1 MEERKPNETSPLLE
15 RFLRYKLVIQGRS
28 KATVSEYHLDLYLF
42 FRFIIARRSGI
53 PTDSEEF
60 EKIDISCVD
69 EEFSR
74 NIKTMD
80 ILEFM
85 AYLASERGCGAS
97 ARSRKLSAIKA
108 YFKYLTAVERVMEKN
123 PAVDIESPK
132 IKKALPKFLSLD
144 ESLALLNSVYE
155 DENSKTKERD
165 YCILTLFLNCGMR
178 LSELVGINLTDID
191 PQMRSLRVVGKGN
204 KERVIV
210 ASNEVMGIINKYINM
225 RGITMK
231 DKDEY
236 LLVSHANRKSGSGKV
251 STNMIYRIVK
261 HYAELA
267 DIDPD
272 TISPHTLRHTFATQ
286 CIGMGTPIQDVQQLM
301 GHASINTTELYNH
314 SFNIINNN
322 PAEKLTSMYND

>member
-1 MEERKPNETSPLLE
+1 MNNILVQGNTQLETVNVEEMFTNTLGKETKRAYVQAIKEFFGKDLCNITIEDMQAVTPEMANKYAMNLLNNGLK
-15 RFLRYKLVIQGRS
+15 RTSI
-28 KATVSEYHLDLYLF
+28 
-42 FRFIIARRSGI
+42 
-53 PTDSEEF
+53 
-60 EKIDISCVD
+60 
-69 EEFSR
+69 
-74 NIKTMD
+74 N
-80 ILEFM
+80 
-85 AYLASERGCGAS
+85 
-97 ARSRKLSAIKA
+97 RKLSALHSF
-108 YFKYLTAVERVMEKN
+108 Y
-123 PAVDIESPK
+123 
-132 IKKALPKFLSLD
+132 KFLCRRSVGIMTYNPFDSD
-144 ESLALLNSVYE
+144 EGCIRFKNAQKNYISKRALVTDEVKTMFDLAKMNNSIIGVRDLLVLE
-155 DENSKTKERD
+155 LLAT
-165 YCILTLFLNCGMR
+165 TGMR
-178 LSELVGINLTDID
+178 RAEICEIKIGDIQLTQGVYAINI
-191 PQMRSLRVVGKGN
+191 VGKGN
-204 KERVIV
+204 KERIIV
-210 ASNEVMGIINKYINM
+210 ASNEVMGIINKYMNM
-225 RGITMK
+225 RGITFK

>member
-1 MEERKPNETSPLLE
+1 MNNILVQGNTQLETVNVEEMFTNTLGKETKRAYVQAIKEFFGKDLCNITIEDMQAVTPEMANKYAMNLLNNGLK
-15 RFLRYKLVIQGRS
+15 RTSI
-28 KATVSEYHLDLYLF
+28 
-42 FRFIIARRSGI
+42 
-53 PTDSEEF
+53 
-60 EKIDISCVD
+60 
-69 EEFSR
+69 
-74 NIKTMD
+74 N
-80 ILEFM
+80 
-85 AYLASERGCGAS
+85 
-97 ARSRKLSAIKA
+97 RKLSALHSF
-108 YFKYLTAVERVMEKN
+108 Y
-123 PAVDIESPK
+123 
-132 IKKALPKFLSLD
+132 KFLCRRSVGIMTYNPFDSD
-144 ESLALLNSVYE
+144 EGCIRFKNAQKNYIAKRALVTDEVKTMFDLAKMDNSIIGVRDLLVLE
-155 DENSKTKERD
+155 LLAT
-165 YCILTLFLNCGMR
+165 TGMR
-178 LSELVGINLTDID
+178 RAEICEIKIGDIQLTQGVYAINI
-191 PQMRSLRVVGKGN
+191 VGKGN
-204 KERVIV
+204 KERIIV
-210 ASNEVMGIINKYINM
+210 ASNEVMGIINKYMNM

-322 PAEKLTSMYND
+322 PAEKLTSMYNN

>member
-1 MEERKPNETSPLLE
+1 MNNILVQENTQLETVNVEEMFTNTLGKETKRAYVQAIKEFFGKDLCNITIEDMQAVTPEMANKYAMNLLNNGLK
-15 RFLRYKLVIQGRS
+15 RTSI
-28 KATVSEYHLDLYLF
+28 
-42 FRFIIARRSGI
+42 
-53 PTDSEEF
+53 
-60 EKIDISCVD
+60 
-69 EEFSR
+69 
-74 NIKTMD
+74 N
-80 ILEFM
+80 
-85 AYLASERGCGAS
+85 
-97 ARSRKLSAIKA
+97 RKLSALHSF
-108 YFKYLTAVERVMEKN
+108 Y
-123 PAVDIESPK
+123 
-132 IKKALPKFLSLD
+132 KFLCRRSVGIMTYNPFDSD
-144 ESLALLNSVYE
+144 EGCIRFKNAQKNYIAKRALVTDEVKTMFDLAKMDNSIIGVRDLLVLE
-155 DENSKTKERD
+155 LLAT
-165 YCILTLFLNCGMR
+165 TGMR
-178 LSELVGINLTDID
+178 RAEICEIKIGDIQLTQGVYAINI
-191 PQMRSLRVVGKGN
+191 VGKGN
-204 KERVIV
+204 KERIIV
-210 ASNEVMGIINKYINM
+210 ASNEVMGIINKYMNM

>member
-1 MEERKPNETSPLLE
+1 MNNILVQGNTHLETVNVEEMFTNTLGKETKRAYVQAIKEFFGKDLCNITIEDMQAVTPEMANKYAMNLLNNGLK
-15 RFLRYKLVIQGRS
+15 RTSI
-28 KATVSEYHLDLYLF
+28 
-42 FRFIIARRSGI
+42 
-53 PTDSEEF
+53 
-60 EKIDISCVD
+60 
-69 EEFSR
+69 
-74 NIKTMD
+74 N
-80 ILEFM
+80 
-85 AYLASERGCGAS
+85 
-97 ARSRKLSAIKA
+97 RKLSALHSF
-108 YFKYLTAVERVMEKN
+108 Y
-123 PAVDIESPK
+123 
-132 IKKALPKFLSLD
+132 KFLCRRSVGIMTYNPFDSD
-144 ESLALLNSVYE
+144 EGCIRFKNAQKNYIAKRALATDEVKTMFDLAKMDNSIIGIRDLLVLE
-155 DENSKTKERD
+155 LLAT
-165 YCILTLFLNCGMR
+165 TGMR
-178 LSELVGINLTDID
+178 RAEVCEIKIGDIQLTQGVYTINI
-191 PQMRSLRVVGKGN
+191 VGKGN
-204 KERVIV
+204 KERIIV
-210 ASNEVMGIINKYINM
+210 ASNEVMGIINKYMNM

>member
-1 MEERKPNETSPLLE
+1 MNNI
-15 RFLRYKLVIQGRS
+15 LVQENTQL
-28 KATVSEYHLDLYLF
+28 ATVNIEEMFTNTLGKETKRAYVQAIKEFFDKDL
-42 FRFIIARRSGI
+42 
-53 PTDSEEF
+53 
-60 EKIDISCVD
+60 C
-69 EEFSR
+69 
-74 NIKTMD
+74 NITIEDMQAVTP
-80 ILEFM
+80 EM
-85 AYLASERGCGAS
+85 ANKYAMNLLNNGLKRTSIN
-97 ARSRKLSAIKA
+97 RKLSALHSF
-108 YFKYLTAVERVMEKN
+108 Y
-123 PAVDIESPK
+123 
-132 IKKALPKFLSLD
+132 KFLCRRSVGIMTYNPFDSD
-144 ESLALLNSVYE
+144 EGCIRFKNAQKNYIAKRALVADEVKTMFDLAKMDNSIIGVRDLLVLE
-155 DENSKTKERD
+155 LLAT
-165 YCILTLFLNCGMR
+165 TGMR
-178 LSELVGINLTDID
+178 RAEICEIKIGDIQLTQGVYAINI
-191 PQMRSLRVVGKGN
+191 VGKGN

>member
-1 MEERKPNETSPLLE
+1 MNNILVQRNTQLETVNVEEMFTNTLGKETKRAYVQAIKEFFGKDLCNITIEDMQSVTPEMANQYAMNLLNNGLK
-15 RFLRYKLVIQGRS
+15 RTSI
-28 KATVSEYHLDLYLF
+28 
-42 FRFIIARRSGI
+42 
-53 PTDSEEF
+53 
-60 EKIDISCVD
+60 
-69 EEFSR
+69 
-74 NIKTMD
+74 N
-80 ILEFM
+80 
-85 AYLASERGCGAS
+85 
-97 ARSRKLSAIKA
+97 RKLSALHSF
-108 YFKYLTAVERVMEKN
+108 Y
-123 PAVDIESPK
+123 
-132 IKKALPKFLSLD
+132 KFLCRRSVGIMTYNPFDSD
-144 ESLALLNSVYE
+144 EGCIRFKNAQKNYIAKRALVADEVKTMFDLAKMDNSIIGVRDLLVLE
-155 DENSKTKERD
+155 LLAT
-165 YCILTLFLNCGMR
+165 TGMR
-178 LSELVGINLTDID
+178 RAEICEIKIGDIQLTQGVYAINI
-191 PQMRSLRVVGKGN
+191 VGKGN
-204 KERVIV
+204 KERIIV
-210 ASNEVMGIINKYINM
+210 ASNEVMGIINKYMNM

>member
-1 MEERKPNETSPLLE
+1 MNNILVQRNTQLETVNVEEMFTNTLGKETKRAYIQAIKEFFGKDLCNITIEDMQAVTPEMANKYAMNLLNNGLK
-15 RFLRYKLVIQGRS
+15 RTSI
-28 KATVSEYHLDLYLF
+28 
-42 FRFIIARRSGI
+42 
-53 PTDSEEF
+53 
-60 EKIDISCVD
+60 
-69 EEFSR
+69 
-74 NIKTMD
+74 N
-80 ILEFM
+80 
-85 AYLASERGCGAS
+85 
-97 ARSRKLSAIKA
+97 RKLSALHSF
-108 YFKYLTAVERVMEKN
+108 Y
-123 PAVDIESPK
+123 
-132 IKKALPKFLSLD
+132 KFLCRRSVGIMTYNPFDSD
-144 ESLALLNSVYE
+144 EGCIRFKNAQKNYIAKRALVADEVKTMFDLAKMDNSIIGVRDLLVLE
-155 DENSKTKERD
+155 LLAT
-165 YCILTLFLNCGMR
+165 TGMR
-178 LSELVGINLTDID
+178 RAEICEIKIGDIQFTQGVYAINI
-191 PQMRSLRVVGKGN
+191 VGKGN
-204 KERVIV
+204 KERIIV
-210 ASNEVMGIINKYINM
+210 ASNEVMGIINKYMNM

-286 CIGMGTPIQDVQQLM
+286 CIGMGTPIHDVQQLM

>member
-1 MEERKPNETSPLLE
+1 MNNI
-15 RFLRYKLVIQGRS
+15 LVQENTQL
-28 KATVSEYHLDLYLF
+28 ATVNVEEMFTNTLGKETKRAYVQAIKEFFGKDLCNITIEDMQAVTPEMANQYAMNLLNNGLKRTSINRKLAALHSF
-42 FRFIIARRSGI
+42 YKFLCRRSIGI
-53 PTDSEEF
+53 MAYNPFDTDEGCIRF
-60 EKIDISCVD
+60 KNAQKNYISKRALVTD
-69 EEFSR
+69 E
-74 NIKTMD
+74 IKTMFD
-80 ILEFM
+80 LAKMDNSIIGVRDLLVLEL
-85 AYLASERGCGAS
+85 LA
-97 ARSRKLSAIKA
+97 
-108 YFKYLTAVERVMEKN
+108 T
-123 PAVDIESPK
+123 
-132 IKKALPKFLSLD
+132 
-144 ESLALLNSVYE
+144 
-155 DENSKTKERD
+155 T
-165 YCILTLFLNCGMR
+165 GMR
-178 LSELVGINLTDID
+178 RAEICEIKIGDIQLTQGVYAINI
-191 PQMRSLRVVGKGN
+191 VGKGN
-204 KERVIV
+204 KERIIV
-210 ASNEVMGIINKYINM
+210 ASNEVMGIINKYMNM

-267 DIDPD
+267 DIDPE

>member
-1 MEERKPNETSPLLE
+1 MNNI
-15 RFLRYKLVIQGRS
+15 LVQENTQL
-28 KATVSEYHLDLYLF
+28 ATVNVEEMFTNTLGKETKRAYVQAIKEFFGKDL
-42 FRFIIARRSGI
+42 
-53 PTDSEEF
+53 
-60 EKIDISCVD
+60 C
-69 EEFSR
+69 
-74 NIKTMD
+74 NITIEDMQAVTP
-80 ILEFM
+80 EM
-85 AYLASERGCGAS
+85 ANKYAMNLLNNGLKRTSIN
-97 ARSRKLSAIKA
+97 RKLSALHSF
-108 YFKYLTAVERVMEKN
+108 Y
-123 PAVDIESPK
+123 
-132 IKKALPKFLSLD
+132 KFLCRRSIGIMTYNPFDSD
-144 ESLALLNSVYE
+144 EGCIRFKNAQKNYIAKRALVTDEVKTMFDLAKMDNSIIGVRDLLVLE
-155 DENSKTKERD
+155 LLAT
-165 YCILTLFLNCGMR
+165 TGMR
-178 LSELVGINLTDID
+178 RAEICEIKIGDIQLTQGVYAINI
-191 PQMRSLRVVGKGN
+191 VGKGN

-210 ASNEVMGIINKYINM
+210 ASNEVMGIINKYMNM

-267 DIDPD
+267 DINPD

>member
-1 MEERKPNETSPLLE
+1 MNNILVQENTQLETVNVEEMFTNTLGKETKRAYVQAIKEFFGKDLCNITIEDMQAVTPEMANKYAMNLLNNGLK
-15 RFLRYKLVIQGRS
+15 RTSI
-28 KATVSEYHLDLYLF
+28 
-42 FRFIIARRSGI
+42 
-53 PTDSEEF
+53 
-60 EKIDISCVD
+60 
-69 EEFSR
+69 
-74 NIKTMD
+74 N
-80 ILEFM
+80 
-85 AYLASERGCGAS
+85 
-97 ARSRKLSAIKA
+97 RKLSALHSF
-108 YFKYLTAVERVMEKN
+108 Y
-123 PAVDIESPK
+123 
-132 IKKALPKFLSLD
+132 KFLCRRSVGIMTYNPFDSD
-144 ESLALLNSVYE
+144 EGCIRFKNAQKNYIAKRALVADEVKTMFDLAKMDNSIIGVRDLLVLE
-155 DENSKTKERD
+155 LLAT
-165 YCILTLFLNCGMR
+165 TGMR
-178 LSELVGINLTDID
+178 RAEICEIKIGNIQLTQGVYAINI
-191 PQMRSLRVVGKGN
+191 VGKGN
-204 KERVIV
+204 KERIIV
-210 ASNEVMGIINKYINM
+210 ASNEVMGIINKYMNM

>member
-1 MEERKPNETSPLLE
+1 MNNI
-15 RFLRYKLVIQGRS
+15 LVQGNTQL
-28 KATVSEYHLDLYLF
+28 ATVNVEEMFTNTLGKETKRAYVQAIKEFFGKDL
-42 FRFIIARRSGI
+42 
-53 PTDSEEF
+53 
-60 EKIDISCVD
+60 C
-69 EEFSR
+69 
-74 NIKTMD
+74 NITIEDMQAVTP
-80 ILEFM
+80 EM
-85 AYLASERGCGAS
+85 ANKYAMKLLNNGLKRTSIN
-97 ARSRKLSAIKA
+97 RKLSALHSF
-108 YFKYLTAVERVMEKN
+108 Y
-123 PAVDIESPK
+123 
-132 IKKALPKFLSLD
+132 KFLCRRSVGIMTYNPFDSD
-144 ESLALLNSVYE
+144 EGCIRFKNAQKNYIAKRALVADEVKTMFDLAKMDNSIIGVRDLLVLE
-155 DENSKTKERD
+155 LLAT
-165 YCILTLFLNCGMR
+165 TGMR
-178 LSELVGINLTDID
+178 RAEVCEIKIGDIQLTQGVYAINI
-191 PQMRSLRVVGKGN
+191 VGKGN
-204 KERVIV
+204 KERIIV
-210 ASNEVMGIINKYINM
+210 ASNEVMGIINKYMNM

-301 GHASINTTELYNH
+301 GHASINTTELYKH

>member
-1 MEERKPNETSPLLE
+1 MNNI
-15 RFLRYKLVIQGRS
+15 LVQENTQL
-28 KATVSEYHLDLYLF
+28 ATVNVEEMFTNTLGKETKRAYVQAIKEFFGKDL
-42 FRFIIARRSGI
+42 
-53 PTDSEEF
+53 
-60 EKIDISCVD
+60 C
-69 EEFSR
+69 
-74 NIKTMD
+74 NITIEDMQAVTP
-80 ILEFM
+80 EM
-85 AYLASERGCGAS
+85 ANKYAMNLLNNGLKRTSIN
-97 ARSRKLSAIKA
+97 RKLSALHSF
-108 YFKYLTAVERVMEKN
+108 Y
-123 PAVDIESPK
+123 
-132 IKKALPKFLSLD
+132 KFLCRRSVGIMTYNPFDSD
-144 ESLALLNSVYE
+144 EGCIRFKNAQKNYIAKRALVADEVKTMFDLAKMDNSIIGVRDLLVLE
-155 DENSKTKERD
+155 LLAT
-165 YCILTLFLNCGMR
+165 TGMR
-178 LSELVGINLTDID
+178 RAEICEIKIGDIQLTQGVYAINI
-191 PQMRSLRVVGKGN
+191 VGKGN
-204 KERVIV
+204 KERIIV
-210 ASNEVMGIINKYINM
+210 ASNEIMGIINKYMNM

>member
-1 MEERKPNETSPLLE
+1 MNNILVQGNTQLETVNVEEMFTNTLGKETKRAYVQAIKEFFGKDLCNITIEDMQSVTPEMANQYAMNLLNNGLKRTSINRKLAALHSFYK
-15 RFLRYKLVIQGRS
+15 FLC
-28 KATVSEYHLDLYLF
+28 
-42 FRFIIARRSGI
+42 RRSVGI
-53 PTDSEEF
+53 MTYNPFDTDEGCIRF
-60 EKIDISCVD
+60 KNAQKNYIAKRALVTD
-69 EEFSR
+69 EV
-74 NIKTMD
+74 KTMFD
-80 ILEFM
+80 LAKMDNSIIGIRDLLVLEL
-85 AYLASERGCGAS
+85 LA
-97 ARSRKLSAIKA
+97 
-108 YFKYLTAVERVMEKN
+108 T
-123 PAVDIESPK
+123 
-132 IKKALPKFLSLD
+132 
-144 ESLALLNSVYE
+144 
-155 DENSKTKERD
+155 T
-165 YCILTLFLNCGMR
+165 GMR
-178 LSELVGINLTDID
+178 RAEICEIKIGDIQLTQGVYAINI
-191 PQMRSLRVVGKGN
+191 VGKGN
-204 KERVIV
+204 KERIIV
-210 ASNEVMGIINKYINM
+210 ASNEVMGIINKYMNM

>member
-1 MEERKPNETSPLLE
+1 MNNILVQGNTQLETVNVEEMFTNTLGKETKRAYVQAIKEFFGKDLCNITIEDMQAVTPEMANKYAMNLLNNGLK
-15 RFLRYKLVIQGRS
+15 RTSI
-28 KATVSEYHLDLYLF
+28 
-42 FRFIIARRSGI
+42 
-53 PTDSEEF
+53 
-60 EKIDISCVD
+60 
-69 EEFSR
+69 
-74 NIKTMD
+74 N
-80 ILEFM
+80 
-85 AYLASERGCGAS
+85 
-97 ARSRKLSAIKA
+97 RKLSALHSF
-108 YFKYLTAVERVMEKN
+108 Y
-123 PAVDIESPK
+123 
-132 IKKALPKFLSLD
+132 KFLCRRSVGIMTYNPFDSD
-144 ESLALLNSVYE
+144 EGCIRFKNAQKNYIAKRALVTDEVKTMFDLAKMDNSIIGVRDLLVLE
-155 DENSKTKERD
+155 LLAT
-165 YCILTLFLNCGMR
+165 TGMR
-178 LSELVGINLTDID
+178 RAEVCEIKIGDIQLTQGVYAINI
-191 PQMRSLRVVGKGN
+191 VGKGN
-204 KERVIV
+204 KERIIV
-210 ASNEVMGIINKYINM
+210 ASNEVMGIINKYMNM

>member
-1 MEERKPNETSPLLE
+1 MNNI
-15 RFLRYKLVIQGRS
+15 LVQGNTQL
-28 KATVSEYHLDLYLF
+28 ATVNVEEMFTNTLGKETKRAYVQAIKEFFGKDL
-42 FRFIIARRSGI
+42 
-53 PTDSEEF
+53 
-60 EKIDISCVD
+60 C
-69 EEFSR
+69 
-74 NIKTMD
+74 NITIEDMQAVTP
-80 ILEFM
+80 EM
-85 AYLASERGCGAS
+85 ANKYAMKLLNNGLKRTSIN
-97 ARSRKLSAIKA
+97 RKLSALHSF
-108 YFKYLTAVERVMEKN
+108 Y
-123 PAVDIESPK
+123 
-132 IKKALPKFLSLD
+132 KFLCRRSVGIMTYNPFDSD
-144 ESLALLNSVYE
+144 EGCIRFKNAQKNYIAKRALVADEVKTMFDLAKMDNSIIGVRDLLVLE
-155 DENSKTKERD
+155 LLAT
-165 YCILTLFLNCGMR
+165 TGMR
-178 LSELVGINLTDID
+178 RAEICEIKIGDIQLTQGVYAINI
-191 PQMRSLRVVGKGN
+191 VGKGN
-204 KERVIV
+204 KERIIV
-210 ASNEVMGIINKYINM
+210 ASNEVMGIINKYMNM

>member
-1 MEERKPNETSPLLE
+1 MNNILVQENTQLETVNVEEMFTNTLGKETKRAYVQAIKEFFGKDLCNITIEDMQAVTPEMANKYAMNLLNNGLK
-15 RFLRYKLVIQGRS
+15 RTSI
-28 KATVSEYHLDLYLF
+28 
-42 FRFIIARRSGI
+42 
-53 PTDSEEF
+53 
-60 EKIDISCVD
+60 
-69 EEFSR
+69 
-74 NIKTMD
+74 N
-80 ILEFM
+80 
-85 AYLASERGCGAS
+85 
-97 ARSRKLSAIKA
+97 RKLSALHSF
-108 YFKYLTAVERVMEKN
+108 Y
-123 PAVDIESPK
+123 
-132 IKKALPKFLSLD
+132 KFLCRRSVGIMTYNPFDSD
-144 ESLALLNSVYE
+144 EGCIRFKNAQKNYIAKRALVTDEVKTMFDLAKMDNSIIGVRDLLVLE
-155 DENSKTKERD
+155 LLAT
-165 YCILTLFLNCGMR
+165 TGMR
-178 LSELVGINLTDID
+178 RAEICEIKIGDIQFTQGVYAINI
-191 PQMRSLRVVGKGN
+191 VGKGN
-204 KERVIV
+204 KERIIV
-210 ASNEVMGIINKYINM
+210 ASNEVMGIINKYMNM

>member
-1 MEERKPNETSPLLE
+1 MNNI
-15 RFLRYKLVIQGRS
+15 LVQGNTQL
-28 KATVSEYHLDLYLF
+28 ATVNVEEMFTNTLGKETKRAYVQAIKEFFGKDL
-42 FRFIIARRSGI
+42 
-53 PTDSEEF
+53 
-60 EKIDISCVD
+60 C
-69 EEFSR
+69 
-74 NIKTMD
+74 NITIEDMQAVTP
-80 ILEFM
+80 EM
-85 AYLASERGCGAS
+85 ANKYAMNLLNNGLKRTSIN
-97 ARSRKLSAIKA
+97 RKLSALHSF
-108 YFKYLTAVERVMEKN
+108 Y
-123 PAVDIESPK
+123 
-132 IKKALPKFLSLD
+132 KFLCRRSVGIMTYNPFDSD
-144 ESLALLNSVYE
+144 EGCIRFKNAQKNYIAKRALVTDEVKTMFDLAKMDNSIIGVRDLLVLE
-155 DENSKTKERD
+155 LLAT
-165 YCILTLFLNCGMR
+165 TGMR
-178 LSELVGINLTDID
+178 RSEICEIKIGDIQLTQGVYAINI
-191 PQMRSLRVVGKGN
+191 VGKGN
-204 KERVIV
+204 KERIIV
-210 ASNEVMGIINKYINM
+210 ASNEVMGIINKYMNM

>member
-1 MEERKPNETSPLLE
+1 MN
-15 RFLRYKLVIQGRS
+15 
-28 KATVSEYHLDLYLF
+28 
-42 FRFIIARRSGI
+42 
-53 PTDSEEF
+53 
-60 EKIDISCVD
+60 
-69 EEFSR
+69 
-74 NIKTMD
+74 D
-80 ILEFM
+80 ILVQGNTQLETVNVEEMFTNTLGKETKRAYVQAIKEFFGKDLCNITIEDMQAVTPEM
-85 AYLASERGCGAS
+85 ANKYAMNLLNNGLKRTSIN
-97 ARSRKLSAIKA
+97 RKLSALHSF
-108 YFKYLTAVERVMEKN
+108 Y
-123 PAVDIESPK
+123 
-132 IKKALPKFLSLD
+132 KFLCRRSVRIMTYNPFDSDEGCIRFKNAQKNYIAKRALVTDEVKTMFDLAKMD
-144 ESLALLNSVYE
+144 ESIIGVRDLLVLELLA
-155 DENSKTKERD
+155 T
-165 YCILTLFLNCGMR
+165 TGMR
-178 LSELVGINLTDID
+178 RAEICEIKIGDIQFTQGVYAINI
-191 PQMRSLRVVGKGN
+191 VGKGN
-204 KERVIV
+204 KERIIV
-210 ASNEVMGIINKYINM
+210 ASNEVMGIINKYMNM

>member
-1 MEERKPNETSPLLE
+1 MNNILVQENTQLETVNVEEMFTNTLGKETKRAYVQAIKEFFGKDLCNITIEDMQAVTPEMANKYAMNLLNNGLK
-15 RFLRYKLVIQGRS
+15 RTSI
-28 KATVSEYHLDLYLF
+28 
-42 FRFIIARRSGI
+42 
-53 PTDSEEF
+53 
-60 EKIDISCVD
+60 
-69 EEFSR
+69 
-74 NIKTMD
+74 N
-80 ILEFM
+80 
-85 AYLASERGCGAS
+85 
-97 ARSRKLSAIKA
+97 RKLSALHSF
-108 YFKYLTAVERVMEKN
+108 Y
-123 PAVDIESPK
+123 
-132 IKKALPKFLSLD
+132 KFLCRRSVGIMTYNPFDSD
-144 ESLALLNSVYE
+144 EGCIRFKNAQKNYIAKRALVADEVKTMFDLAKMDNSIIGVRDLLVLE
-155 DENSKTKERD
+155 LLAT
-165 YCILTLFLNCGMR
+165 TGMR
-178 LSELVGINLTDID
+178 RAEICEIKIGDIQLTQGVYAINI
-191 PQMRSLRVVGKGN
+191 VGKGN
-204 KERVIV
+204 KERIIV
-210 ASNEVMGIINKYINM
+210 ASNEVMGIINKYMNM

-236 LLVSHANRKSGSGKV
+236 LLVSHANRRSGSGKV

>member
-1 MEERKPNETSPLLE
+1 MNNILVQENTQLTTVNVEEMFTNTLGKETKRAYVQAIKEFFGKDLCNITIEDMQAVTPEMANKYAMNLLNNGLK
-15 RFLRYKLVIQGRS
+15 RTSI
-28 KATVSEYHLDLYLF
+28 
-42 FRFIIARRSGI
+42 
-53 PTDSEEF
+53 
-60 EKIDISCVD
+60 
-69 EEFSR
+69 
-74 NIKTMD
+74 N
-80 ILEFM
+80 
-85 AYLASERGCGAS
+85 
-97 ARSRKLSAIKA
+97 RKLSALHSF
-108 YFKYLTAVERVMEKN
+108 Y
-123 PAVDIESPK
+123 
-132 IKKALPKFLSLD
+132 KFLCRRSVGIMTYNPFDSD
-144 ESLALLNSVYE
+144 EGCIRFKNAQKNYIAKRALVADEVKTMFDLAKMDNSIIGVRDLLVLE
-155 DENSKTKERD
+155 LLAT
-165 YCILTLFLNCGMR
+165 TGMR
-178 LSELVGINLTDID
+178 RAEICEIKIGDIQLTQGVYAINI
-191 PQMRSLRVVGKGN
+191 VGKGN

-210 ASNEVMGIINKYINM
+210 ASNEVMGIINKYMNM

-286 CIGMGTPIQDVQQLM
+286 CFGMGTPIQDVQQLM

>member
-1 MEERKPNETSPLLE
+1 MNNILVQENTQLETVNVEEMFTNTLGNETKRAYVQAIKEFFGKDLCNITIKDMQAVTPEMANKYAMNLLNNGLK
-15 RFLRYKLVIQGRS
+15 RTSI
-28 KATVSEYHLDLYLF
+28 
-42 FRFIIARRSGI
+42 
-53 PTDSEEF
+53 
-60 EKIDISCVD
+60 
-69 EEFSR
+69 
-74 NIKTMD
+74 N
-80 ILEFM
+80 
-85 AYLASERGCGAS
+85 
-97 ARSRKLSAIKA
+97 RKLSALHSF
-108 YFKYLTAVERVMEKN
+108 Y
-123 PAVDIESPK
+123 
-132 IKKALPKFLSLD
+132 KFLCRRSVGIMTYNPFDSDEGCIRFKNAQKNYIAKRALVTDEVKTMFDLAKMD
-144 ESLALLNSVYE
+144 ESIIGVRDLLVLELLA
-155 DENSKTKERD
+155 T
-165 YCILTLFLNCGMR
+165 TGMR
-178 LSELVGINLTDID
+178 RAEICEIKIGDIQFTQGVYAINI
-191 PQMRSLRVVGKGN
+191 VGKGN
-204 KERVIV
+204 KERIIV
-210 ASNEVMGIINKYINM
+210 ASNEVMGIINKYMNM

>member
-1 MEERKPNETSPLLE
+1 MNNILVQENTQLETVNVEEMFTNTLGKETKRAYVQAIKEFFGKDLCNITIEDMQAVTPEMANKYAMNLLNNGLK
-15 RFLRYKLVIQGRS
+15 RTSI
-28 KATVSEYHLDLYLF
+28 
-42 FRFIIARRSGI
+42 
-53 PTDSEEF
+53 
-60 EKIDISCVD
+60 
-69 EEFSR
+69 
-74 NIKTMD
+74 N
-80 ILEFM
+80 
-85 AYLASERGCGAS
+85 
-97 ARSRKLSAIKA
+97 RKLSALHSF
-108 YFKYLTAVERVMEKN
+108 Y
-123 PAVDIESPK
+123 
-132 IKKALPKFLSLD
+132 KFLCRRSVGIMTYNPFDSD
-144 ESLALLNSVYE
+144 EGCIRFKNTQKNYIAKRALVTDEVKTMFDLAKMDNSIIGVRDLLVLE
-155 DENSKTKERD
+155 LLAT
-165 YCILTLFLNCGMR
+165 TGMR
-178 LSELVGINLTDID
+178 RAEICEIKIGDIQLTQGVYAINI
-191 PQMRSLRVVGKGN
+191 VGKGN
-204 KERVIV
+204 KERIIV
-210 ASNEVMGIINKYINM
+210 ASNEVIGIINKYMNM

>member
-1 MEERKPNETSPLLE
+1 MNNILVQENTQLETVNVEEMFTNTLGKETKRAYVQAIKEFFGKDLCNITIEDMQAVTPEMANKYAMNLLNNGLKRTSINRKLAALHSFYK
-15 RFLRYKLVIQGRS
+15 FLC
-28 KATVSEYHLDLYLF
+28 
-42 FRFIIARRSGI
+42 RRSVGI
-53 PTDSEEF
+53 MTYNPFDSDEGCIRFKNAQKNYIAKRALVTDE
-60 EKIDISCVD
+60 V
-69 EEFSR
+69 
-74 NIKTMD
+74 KTMFD
-80 ILEFM
+80 LAKMDNSIIGVRDLLVLEL
-85 AYLASERGCGAS
+85 LA
-97 ARSRKLSAIKA
+97 
-108 YFKYLTAVERVMEKN
+108 T
-123 PAVDIESPK
+123 
-132 IKKALPKFLSLD
+132 
-144 ESLALLNSVYE
+144 
-155 DENSKTKERD
+155 T
-165 YCILTLFLNCGMR
+165 GMR
-178 LSELVGINLTDID
+178 RAEICEIKIGDIQLTQGVYAINI
-191 PQMRSLRVVGKGN
+191 VGKGN
-204 KERVIV
+204 KERIIV
-210 ASNEVMGIINKYINM
+210 ASNEVMGIINKYMNM
-225 RGITMK
+225 RGITFK

>member
-1 MEERKPNETSPLLE
+1 MNNI
-15 RFLRYKLVIQGRS
+15 LVQGNTQL
-28 KATVSEYHLDLYLF
+28 ATVNVEEMFTNTLGKETKRAYVQAIKEFFGKDL
-42 FRFIIARRSGI
+42 
-53 PTDSEEF
+53 
-60 EKIDISCVD
+60 C
-69 EEFSR
+69 
-74 NIKTMD
+74 NITIEDMQAVTP
-80 ILEFM
+80 EM
-85 AYLASERGCGAS
+85 ANKYAMNLLNNGLKRTSIN
-97 ARSRKLSAIKA
+97 RKLSALHSF
-108 YFKYLTAVERVMEKN
+108 Y
-123 PAVDIESPK
+123 
-132 IKKALPKFLSLD
+132 KFLCRRSVGIMTYNPFDSD
-144 ESLALLNSVYE
+144 EGCIRFKNAQKNYIAKRALVTDEVKTMFDLAKMDNSIIGVRDLLVLE
-155 DENSKTKERD
+155 LLAT
-165 YCILTLFLNCGMR
+165 TGMR
-178 LSELVGINLTDID
+178 RAEICEIKIGDIQLTQGVYAINI
-191 PQMRSLRVVGKGN
+191 VGKGN
-204 KERVIV
+204 KERIIV

>member
-1 MEERKPNETSPLLE
+1 MSNILVQGNTQLETVNVEEMFTNTLGKETKRAYVQAIKEFFGKDLCNITIEDMQAVTPEMANQYAMNLLNNGLK
-15 RFLRYKLVIQGRS
+15 RTSI
-28 KATVSEYHLDLYLF
+28 
-42 FRFIIARRSGI
+42 
-53 PTDSEEF
+53 
-60 EKIDISCVD
+60 
-69 EEFSR
+69 
-74 NIKTMD
+74 N
-80 ILEFM
+80 
-85 AYLASERGCGAS
+85 
-97 ARSRKLSAIKA
+97 RKLSALHSF
-108 YFKYLTAVERVMEKN
+108 Y
-123 PAVDIESPK
+123 
-132 IKKALPKFLSLD
+132 KFLCRRSVGIMTYNPFDSD
-144 ESLALLNSVYE
+144 EGCIRFKNAQKNYIAKRALVADEVKTMFDLAKMDNSIIGVRDLLVLE
-155 DENSKTKERD
+155 LLAT
-165 YCILTLFLNCGMR
+165 TGMR
-178 LSELVGINLTDID
+178 RAEICEIKIGDIQLTQGVYAINI
-191 PQMRSLRVVGKGN
+191 VGKGN
-204 KERVIV
+204 KERIIV
-210 ASNEVMGIINKYINM
+210 ASNEVMGIINKYMNM

>member
-1 MEERKPNETSPLLE
+1 MNNILVQENTQLETVNVEEMFTNTLGKETKRAYVQAIKEFFGKDLCNITIEDMQAVTPEMANKYAMNLLNNGLK
-15 RFLRYKLVIQGRS
+15 RTSI
-28 KATVSEYHLDLYLF
+28 
-42 FRFIIARRSGI
+42 
-53 PTDSEEF
+53 
-60 EKIDISCVD
+60 
-69 EEFSR
+69 
-74 NIKTMD
+74 N
-80 ILEFM
+80 
-85 AYLASERGCGAS
+85 
-97 ARSRKLSAIKA
+97 RKLSALHSF
-108 YFKYLTAVERVMEKN
+108 Y
-123 PAVDIESPK
+123 
-132 IKKALPKFLSLD
+132 KFLCRRSVGIMTYNPFDSD
-144 ESLALLNSVYE
+144 EGCIRFKNAQKNYIAKRALVADEVKTMFDLAKMDNSIIGVRDLLVLE
-155 DENSKTKERD
+155 LLAT
-165 YCILTLFLNCGMR
+165 TGMR
-178 LSELVGINLTDID
+178 RAEICEIKIGDIQLTQGVYAINI
-191 PQMRSLRVVGKGN
+191 VGKGN
-204 KERVIV
+204 KERIIV
-210 ASNEVMGIINKYINM
+210 ASNEVMGIINKYMNM

>member
-1 MEERKPNETSPLLE
+1 MNNILVQGNTQLETVNVEEMFTNTLGKETKRAYVQAIKEFFGKDLCNITIEDMQAVTPEMANKYAMNLLNNGLKRTSINRKLAALHSFYKFLCRRSIGIMTYNPFDTDEGCI
-15 RFLRYKLVIQGRS
+15 RFKNAQKNYIAKRALVI
-28 KATVSEYHLDLYLF
+28 
-42 FRFIIARRSGI
+42 
-53 PTDSEEF
+53 
-60 EKIDISCVD
+60 D
-69 EEFSR
+69 EV
-74 NIKTMD
+74 KTMFD
-80 ILEFM
+80 LAKMDNSIIGVRDLLVLEL
-85 AYLASERGCGAS
+85 LA
-97 ARSRKLSAIKA
+97 
-108 YFKYLTAVERVMEKN
+108 T
-123 PAVDIESPK
+123 
-132 IKKALPKFLSLD
+132 
-144 ESLALLNSVYE
+144 
-155 DENSKTKERD
+155 T
-165 YCILTLFLNCGMR
+165 GMR
-178 LSELVGINLTDID
+178 RAEVCEIKIGDIQLTQGVYAINI
-191 PQMRSLRVVGKGN
+191 VGKGN
-204 KERVIV
+204 KERIIV
-210 ASNEVMGIINKYINM
+210 ASNEVMGIINKYMNM

-236 LLVSHANRKSGSGKV
+236 LLISHANRKSGSGKV

>member
-1 MEERKPNETSPLLE
+1 MNNILVQENTQLTTVNVEEMFTKTLGKETKRAYVQAIKEFFGKDLCNITIEDMQTVTPEMANKYAMNLLNNGLK
-15 RFLRYKLVIQGRS
+15 RTSI
-28 KATVSEYHLDLYLF
+28 
-42 FRFIIARRSGI
+42 
-53 PTDSEEF
+53 
-60 EKIDISCVD
+60 
-69 EEFSR
+69 
-74 NIKTMD
+74 N
-80 ILEFM
+80 
-85 AYLASERGCGAS
+85 
-97 ARSRKLSAIKA
+97 RKLSALHSF
-108 YFKYLTAVERVMEKN
+108 Y
-123 PAVDIESPK
+123 
-132 IKKALPKFLSLD
+132 KFLCRRSVGIMTYNPFDSD
-144 ESLALLNSVYE
+144 EGCIRFKNAQKNYIAKRALVADEVKTMFDLAKMDNSIIGVRDLLVLE
-155 DENSKTKERD
+155 LLAT
-165 YCILTLFLNCGMR
+165 TGMR
-178 LSELVGINLTDID
+178 RAEICEIKIGDIQFTQGVYAINI
-191 PQMRSLRVVGKGN
+191 VGKGN
-204 KERVIV
+204 KERIIV
-210 ASNEVMGIINKYINM
+210 ASNEVMGIINKYMNM

>member
-1 MEERKPNETSPLLE
+1 MNNILVQGNTQLTTVNVEEMFTNTLGKETKRAYVQAIKEFFGKDLCNITIEDMQAVTPEMANKYAMNLLNNGLK
-15 RFLRYKLVIQGRS
+15 RTSI
-28 KATVSEYHLDLYLF
+28 
-42 FRFIIARRSGI
+42 
-53 PTDSEEF
+53 
-60 EKIDISCVD
+60 
-69 EEFSR
+69 
-74 NIKTMD
+74 N
-80 ILEFM
+80 
-85 AYLASERGCGAS
+85 
-97 ARSRKLSAIKA
+97 RKLSALHSF
-108 YFKYLTAVERVMEKN
+108 Y
-123 PAVDIESPK
+123 
-132 IKKALPKFLSLD
+132 KFLCRRSVGIMTYNPFDSD
-144 ESLALLNSVYE
+144 EGCIRFKNAQKNYIAKRALVTDEVKTMFDLAKMDNSIIGVRDLLVLE
-155 DENSKTKERD
+155 LLAT
-165 YCILTLFLNCGMR
+165 TGMR
-178 LSELVGINLTDID
+178 RAEICEIKIGDIQLTQGVYAINI
-191 PQMRSLRVVGKGN
+191 VGKGN
-204 KERVIV
+204 KERIIV
-210 ASNEVMGIINKYINM
+210 ASNEVMGIINKYMNM

>member
-1 MEERKPNETSPLLE
+1 MNNILVQENTQLVTVNVEEMFTNTLGKETKRAYVQAIKEFFGKDLCNITIEDMQAVTPEMANKYAMNLLNNGLK
-15 RFLRYKLVIQGRS
+15 RTSI
-28 KATVSEYHLDLYLF
+28 
-42 FRFIIARRSGI
+42 
-53 PTDSEEF
+53 
-60 EKIDISCVD
+60 
-69 EEFSR
+69 
-74 NIKTMD
+74 N
-80 ILEFM
+80 
-85 AYLASERGCGAS
+85 
-97 ARSRKLSAIKA
+97 RKLSALHSF
-108 YFKYLTAVERVMEKN
+108 Y
-123 PAVDIESPK
+123 
-132 IKKALPKFLSLD
+132 KFLCRRSVGIMTYNPFDSD
-144 ESLALLNSVYE
+144 EGCIRFKNAQKNYIAKRALVTDEVKTMFDLAKMDNSIIGVRDLLVLE
-155 DENSKTKERD
+155 LLAT
-165 YCILTLFLNCGMR
+165 TGMR
-178 LSELVGINLTDID
+178 RAEICEIKIGDIQLTQGVYAINI
-191 PQMRSLRVVGKGN
+191 VGKGN
-204 KERVIV
+204 KERIIV
-210 ASNEVMGIINKYINM
+210 ASNEVMGIINKYMNM
-225 RGITMK
+225 RGITFK

>member
-1 MEERKPNETSPLLE
+1 MNNI
-15 RFLRYKLVIQGRS
+15 LVQGNTQL
-28 KATVSEYHLDLYLF
+28 ATVNVEEMFTNTLGKETKRAYVQAIKEFFGKDL
-42 FRFIIARRSGI
+42 
-53 PTDSEEF
+53 
-60 EKIDISCVD
+60 C
-69 EEFSR
+69 
-74 NIKTMD
+74 NITIEDMQSVTP
-80 ILEFM
+80 EM
-85 AYLASERGCGAS
+85 ANKYAMNLLNNGLKRTSIN
-97 ARSRKLSAIKA
+97 RKLSALHSF
-108 YFKYLTAVERVMEKN
+108 Y
-123 PAVDIESPK
+123 
-132 IKKALPKFLSLD
+132 KFLCRRSVGIMTYNPFDSD
-144 ESLALLNSVYE
+144 EGCIRFKNAQKNYIAKRALVTDEVKTMFDLAKMDNSIIGVRDLLVLE
-155 DENSKTKERD
+155 LLAT
-165 YCILTLFLNCGMR
+165 TGMR
-178 LSELVGINLTDID
+178 RAEICEIKIGDIQLTQGVYAINI
-191 PQMRSLRVVGKGN
+191 VGKGN
-204 KERVIV
+204 KERIIV
-210 ASNEVMGIINKYINM
+210 ASNEVMGIINKYMNM
-225 RGITMK
+225 RGITFK

>member
-1 MEERKPNETSPLLE
+1 MNNI
-15 RFLRYKLVIQGRS
+15 LVQENTQL
-28 KATVSEYHLDLYLF
+28 ATVNVEEMFTNTLGKETKRAYIQAIKEFFGKDL
-42 FRFIIARRSGI
+42 
-53 PTDSEEF
+53 
-60 EKIDISCVD
+60 C
-69 EEFSR
+69 
-74 NIKTMD
+74 NITIEDMQAVTP
-80 ILEFM
+80 EM
-85 AYLASERGCGAS
+85 ANKYAMNLLNNGLKRTSIN
-97 ARSRKLSAIKA
+97 RKLSALHSF
-108 YFKYLTAVERVMEKN
+108 Y
-123 PAVDIESPK
+123 
-132 IKKALPKFLSLD
+132 KFLCRRSVGIMTYNPFDSD
-144 ESLALLNSVYE
+144 EGCIRFKNAQKNYISKRALVTDEVKTMFDLAKMDNSIIGVRDLLVLE
-155 DENSKTKERD
+155 LLAT
-165 YCILTLFLNCGMR
+165 TGMR
-178 LSELVGINLTDID
+178 RAEICEIKIGDIQLTQGVYAINI
-191 PQMRSLRVVGKGN
+191 VGKGN
-204 KERVIV
+204 KERIIV
-210 ASNEVMGIINKYINM
+210 ASNEIMGIINKYMNM

>member
-1 MEERKPNETSPLLE
+1 MNNILVQENTQLETVNVEEMFTNTLGKETKRAYVQAIKEFFGKDLCNITIEDMQAVTPEMANKYAINLLNNGLK
-15 RFLRYKLVIQGRS
+15 RTSI
-28 KATVSEYHLDLYLF
+28 
-42 FRFIIARRSGI
+42 
-53 PTDSEEF
+53 
-60 EKIDISCVD
+60 
-69 EEFSR
+69 
-74 NIKTMD
+74 N
-80 ILEFM
+80 
-85 AYLASERGCGAS
+85 
-97 ARSRKLSAIKA
+97 RKLSALHSF
-108 YFKYLTAVERVMEKN
+108 Y
-123 PAVDIESPK
+123 
-132 IKKALPKFLSLD
+132 KFLCRRSVGIMTYNPFDSD
-144 ESLALLNSVYE
+144 EGCIRFKNAQKNYIAKRALVADEVKTMFDLAKMDNSIIGVRDLLVLE
-155 DENSKTKERD
+155 LLAT
-165 YCILTLFLNCGMR
+165 TGMR
-178 LSELVGINLTDID
+178 RAEICEIKIGDIQFTQGVYAINI
-191 PQMRSLRVVGKGN
+191 VGKGN
-204 KERVIV
+204 KERIIV
-210 ASNEVMGIINKYINM
+210 ASNEVMGIINKYMNM

>member
-1 MEERKPNETSPLLE
+1 MNNILVQENTQLETVNVEEMFTNTLGKETKRAYVQAIKEFFGKDLCNITIEDMQAVTPEMANKYAMNLLNNGLK
-15 RFLRYKLVIQGRS
+15 RTSI
-28 KATVSEYHLDLYLF
+28 
-42 FRFIIARRSGI
+42 
-53 PTDSEEF
+53 
-60 EKIDISCVD
+60 
-69 EEFSR
+69 
-74 NIKTMD
+74 N
-80 ILEFM
+80 
-85 AYLASERGCGAS
+85 
-97 ARSRKLSAIKA
+97 RKLSALHSF
-108 YFKYLTAVERVMEKN
+108 Y
-123 PAVDIESPK
+123 
-132 IKKALPKFLSLD
+132 KFLCRRSVGIMTYNPFDSD
-144 ESLALLNSVYE
+144 EGCIRFKNAQKNYIAKRALVTDEVKTMFDLAKMDNSIIGVRDLLVLE
-155 DENSKTKERD
+155 LLAT
-165 YCILTLFLNCGMR
+165 TGMR
-178 LSELVGINLTDID
+178 RAEVCEIKVGDIQLTQGVYAINI
-191 PQMRSLRVVGKGN
+191 VGKGN
-204 KERVIV
+204 KERIIV
-210 ASNEVMGIINKYINM
+210 ASNEVMGIINKYMNM

>member
-1 MEERKPNETSPLLE
+1 MNNILVQENTQLETVNVEEMFTNTLGKETKRAYIQAIKEFFGKDLCNITIEDMQAVTPEMANKYAMNLLNNGLK
-15 RFLRYKLVIQGRS
+15 RTSI
-28 KATVSEYHLDLYLF
+28 
-42 FRFIIARRSGI
+42 
-53 PTDSEEF
+53 
-60 EKIDISCVD
+60 
-69 EEFSR
+69 
-74 NIKTMD
+74 N
-80 ILEFM
+80 
-85 AYLASERGCGAS
+85 
-97 ARSRKLSAIKA
+97 RKLSALHSF
-108 YFKYLTAVERVMEKN
+108 Y
-123 PAVDIESPK
+123 
-132 IKKALPKFLSLD
+132 KFLCRRSVGIMTYNPFDSD
-144 ESLALLNSVYE
+144 EGCIRFKNAQKNYIAKRALVTDEVKTMFDLAKMDNSIIGVRDLLVLE
-155 DENSKTKERD
+155 LLAT
-165 YCILTLFLNCGMR
+165 TGMR
-178 LSELVGINLTDID
+178 RAEICEIKIGDIQLTQGVYAINI
-191 PQMRSLRVVGKGN
+191 VGKGN
-204 KERVIV
+204 KERIIV
-210 ASNEVMGIINKYINM
+210 ASNEVMGIINKYMNM
-225 RGITMK
+225 RGITFK

>member
-1 MEERKPNETSPLLE
+1 MNNILVQENTQLETVNVEEMFTNTLGKETKRAYVQAIKEFFGKDLCNITIEDMQAVTPEMANKYAMNLLNNGLK
-15 RFLRYKLVIQGRS
+15 RTSI
-28 KATVSEYHLDLYLF
+28 
-42 FRFIIARRSGI
+42 
-53 PTDSEEF
+53 
-60 EKIDISCVD
+60 
-69 EEFSR
+69 
-74 NIKTMD
+74 N
-80 ILEFM
+80 
-85 AYLASERGCGAS
+85 
-97 ARSRKLSAIKA
+97 RKLSALHSF
-108 YFKYLTAVERVMEKN
+108 Y
-123 PAVDIESPK
+123 
-132 IKKALPKFLSLD
+132 KFLCRRSVGIMTYNPFDSD
-144 ESLALLNSVYE
+144 EGCIRFKNTQKNYIAKRALVTDEVKTMFDLAKMDNSIIGVRDLLVLE
-155 DENSKTKERD
+155 LLAT
-165 YCILTLFLNCGMR
+165 TGMR
-178 LSELVGINLTDID
+178 RAEICEIKIGDIQLTQGVYAINI
-191 PQMRSLRVVGKGN
+191 VGKGN
-204 KERVIV
+204 KERIIV
-210 ASNEVMGIINKYINM
+210 ASNEVIGIINKYMNM

-272 TISPHTLRHTFATQ
+272 TISPHTLKHTFATQ

>member
-1 MEERKPNETSPLLE
+1 MNNI
-15 RFLRYKLVIQGRS
+15 LVQGNTQL
-28 KATVSEYHLDLYLF
+28 ATVNVEEMFTNTLGKETKRAYVQAIKEFFGKDL
-42 FRFIIARRSGI
+42 
-53 PTDSEEF
+53 
-60 EKIDISCVD
+60 C
-69 EEFSR
+69 
-74 NIKTMD
+74 NITIEDMQSVTP
-80 ILEFM
+80 EM
-85 AYLASERGCGAS
+85 ANKYAMNLLNNGLKRTSIN
-97 ARSRKLSAIKA
+97 RKLSALHSF
-108 YFKYLTAVERVMEKN
+108 Y
-123 PAVDIESPK
+123 
-132 IKKALPKFLSLD
+132 KFLCRRSVGIMTYNPFDSD
-144 ESLALLNSVYE
+144 EGCIRFKNAQKNYIAKRALVTDEVKTMFDLAKMDNSIIGVRDLLVLE
-155 DENSKTKERD
+155 LLAT
-165 YCILTLFLNCGMR
+165 TGMR
-178 LSELVGINLTDID
+178 RAEICEIKIGDIQLTQGVYAINI
-191 PQMRSLRVVGKGN
+191 VGKGN
-204 KERVIV
+204 KERIIV
-210 ASNEVMGIINKYINM
+210 ASNEVMGIINKYMNM

-236 LLVSHANRKSGSGKV
+236 LLVSHTNRKSGSGKV